1 MTKFIPEFSEK
12 LFGPTLMN
20 EMVERFKWSAL
31 GKIRNKIFSP
41 GKSGGTVAQQHPRH
55 GVNAVRFMDLNK
67 NILVASG
74 KRVGLASGSVE
85 NNWENYLKISDLK
98 AQFDKGDSY
107 YNEMD
112 EFIRLAIEL
121 AWRDGNAVPLARLID
136 GLDQFDD
143 WNLGYDILFYA
154 ANKNEFLNPLQRD
167 ACIYFWDVLISMYD
181 QLVSEIKK
189 PYDLERYYSRCFPGD
204 DELMAFSGAIFSENK
219 PELRINRINLREKND
234 LVLKRLERLSSVA
247 DHHIESD
254 MKLYIAVYR
263 VMLDLLVPL
272 AEKRL
277 SNIENPHKLL
287 DTLLKLERKI
297 KENKENG
304 ITPLALVLEPDNSHL
319 NQIVQWICTSD
330 QIKVEYQDMVLN
342 LMLRAYHNIDNKDN
356 KSVVIDLTPYEINNI
371 PPDIRQIFL
380 SFYEIQTG
388 PMELVNGEDAPYE
401 LQIDRCIRHMRAWA
415 FSSNARPYEKRKDAV
430 RIIINFIS
438 EREAWELNL
447 SSLGLK
453 EFPPGFERLLDLS
466 TILAVLGKSSL
477 LRNFSVEMIRL
488 DISGNLF
495 SVFPSIIREVTGLAD
510 LDISGNPM
518 DMKYVSLLDN
528 ANLTRLALSGM
539 GLSSIPDCV
548 IEMVKLVS
556 VNLSNN
562 KITDISEKI
571 FNLVNLKEFWIG
583 GNLIVDL
590 PDSFSGLQNLEIVG
604 LENNQFIDVPVQLVN
619 LDKLRRIII
628 GGNNIDGNKWI
639 IWDGEYSEKLESRI
653 DIGARGVEVNL
664 FHDDKNIFHVKA
676 LNEISRAISFSA
688 SDKGILK
695 SRGRVSEGENSA
707 ASKGISNKIFGNK
720 YLVNKIINSG
730 LLAGDRHNFS
740 LISKEIF
747 KNNLLYGPG
756 SVSLKYTIDA
766 TGNEVKQENSLNND
780 KRFSEIVDIR
790 RIRVAGPYSLKCLFQ
805 NEMYFDLIL
814 SGNCEDYDISDFS
827 KFPEKTVKIDLRNVV
842 NLSAD
847 HLKNFGGPTALAA
860 MKLKMP
866 QADATN
872 SDAGKDFINAILEN
886 RKLMQS
892 LKWLEIHDANFEV
905 ADLSLILSKA
915 GPQFE
920 NIKIHRLN
928 PMNEAGFD
936 GFIKEMK
943 GVQGNETSPRLILE
957 NYGSESRQKDLN
969 EMLRNNGFEQ
979 KARLLPTVEEA
990 VDDFL
995 DGYAKY
1001 FVPPNRNFNLE
1012 DLREILY
1019 DNAGYMPVLGNE
1031 IEGKAARKSLENL
1044 YRLNDFDASM
1054 VIIDMIFD
1062 VFSPNEKLW
1071 RELIVSSTRI
1081 HRASLIM
1088 KMHRVEGG
1096 ALVYISILEGGGIL
1110 PVS

>member
-12 LFGPTLMN
+12 LFGPPLMN
-20 EMVERFKWSAL
+20 GLVEGSEESAF

-55 GVNAVRFMDLNK
+55 GVNAVRLMDLNK

-136 GLDQFDD
+136 GLNQFDD

-167 ACIYFWDVLISMYD
+167 ACIYFWDALISMYD

-189 PYDLERYYSRCFPGD
+189 PYDLERYYSRCFSRE
-204 DELMAFSGAIFSENK
+204 DELMALSGAIFSENK
-219 PELRINRINLREKND
+219 PKFRINRINLREKND

-272 AEKRL
+272 AEKGL
-277 SNIENPHKLL
+277 SNIENPHELL

-319 NQIVQWICTSD
+319 NQIARWICTSD

-401 LQIDRCIRHMRAWA
+401 LQIDRCIQCMQVWA
-415 FSSNARPYEKRKDAV
+415 FASNIEPNEKRKDAV

-438 EREAWELNL
+438 EREALELNL

-477 LRNFSVEMIRL
+477 LRHLDCKKFRLDMSDNLFSAFPAIIGKMAGLDGL
-488 DISGNLF
+488 DISGNR
-495 SVFPSIIREVTGLAD
+495 VNME
-510 LDISGNPM
+510 
-518 DMKYVSLLDN
+518 YVSFEN
-528 ANLTRLALSGM
+528 NKNLMRLAMDGM

-548 IEMVKLVS
+548 IETVGLVS
-556 VNLSNN
+556 LSLGNN
-562 KITDISEKI
+562 KIVDIRKDI

-639 IWDGEYSEKLESRI
+639 IWHEKHSKKLESRR

-664 FHDDKNIFHVKA
+664 FHDDKNIFHVNA
-676 LNEISRAISFSA
+676 LNKISRAIYFSA
-688 SDKGILK
+688 SDKEILK

-707 ASKGISNKIFGNK
+707 ASKGIPNKIFGNK

-756 SVSLKYTIDA
+756 SVSLKYTIDGI
-766 TGNEVKQENSLNND
+766 GNGNGVEQENSLNND

-805 NEMYFDLIL
+805 DEMYFDLIL
-814 SGNCEDYDISDFS
+814 SGNYNVSDFS

-847 HLKNFGGPTALAA
+847 HLKNFGGPIALAA

-872 SDAGKDFINAILEN
+872 PDAGKDFINAILEN

-995 DGYAKY
+995 DEYAKY

-1044 YRLNDFDASM
+1044 YRLSDFQASA

-1071 RELIVSSTRI
+1071 RELIVSSTSMP
-1081 HRASLIM
+1081 RASLIQ
-1088 KMHRVEGG
+1088 KMYRVEGG
-1096 ALVYISILEGGGIL
+1096 RDLAYKLKKEFS
-1110 PVS
+1110 

>member
-1 MTKFIPEFSEK
+1 MTKFIPKFSEK

-20 EMVERFKWSAL
+20 GLVKGSEESAFGIL
-31 GKIRNKIFSP
+31 IDKILSL
-41 GKSGGTVAQQHPRH
+41 GKSGEKIAQQHPWH
-55 GVNAVRFMDLNK
+55 GVNAVRLMDLNK

-74 KRVGLASGSVE
+74 ERVGLASGSVE
-85 NNWENYLKISDLK
+85 NNWKNYLKISNLK

-112 EFIRLAIEL
+112 EFIRLAVEL

-136 GLDQFDD
+136 GLGQFDD

-154 ANKNEFLNPLQRD
+154 ANKNEFFNPLQRD
-167 ACIYFWDVLISMYD
+167 ACIYFWDALISMYD

-189 PYDLERYYSRCFPGD
+189 PYDLERYYSRCFSRE
-204 DELMAFSGAIFSENK
+204 DELMALSGAIFSENK
-219 PELRINRINLREKND
+219 PKFRINRINLREKND

-272 AEKRL
+272 AEKGL
-277 SNIENPHKLL
+277 SNIENPHELL

-319 NQIVQWICTSD
+319 NQIARWICTSD

-388 PMELVNGEDAPYE
+388 SMELVNGEDAPYE

-415 FSSNARPYEKRKDAV
+415 FASNIEPNEKRKDAV

-438 EREAWELNL
+438 KREAWELNL

-466 TILAVLGKSSL
+466 TILTVLRKSSF
-477 LRNFSVEMIRL
+477 LRNLYYKKFRL
-488 DISGNLF
+488 DISDNLF
-495 SVFPSIIREVTGLAD
+495 SAFPAIIGKMVGLSD
-510 LDISGNPM
+510 LDISGNRINM
-518 DMKYVSLLDN
+518 EYASFKNNTYLD
-528 ANLTRLALSGM
+528 RLAMDGM

-548 IEMVKLVS
+548 IETVGLVY
-556 VNLSNN
+556 LSLGNN
-562 KITDISEKI
+562 KMVDIRKDI

-604 LENNQFIDVPVQLVN
+604 LENNRVIDVPVQLVN
-619 LDKLRRIII
+619 LDKLLRIII

-639 IWDGEYSEKLESRI
+639 IWHEKYSKKLESRR
-653 DIGARGVEVNL
+653 DINVREVKVNL
-664 FHDDKNIFHVKA
+664 FHDDKNIFHVNA

-688 SDKGILK
+688 SDKEILK
-695 SRGRVSEGENSA
+695 YRGRVSEGENSA
-707 ASKGISNKIFGNK
+707 VSKGIPNKIFGNK

-747 KNNLLYGPG
+747 KNNLLYGPN
-756 SVSLKYTIDA
+756 SVSLKYTIDGI
-766 TGNEVKQENSLNND
+766 GNGVEQENSLNND

-805 NEMYFDLIL
+805 DEMYFDLIL

-872 SDAGKDFINAILEN
+872 PDAGKDFINAILEN

-979 KARLLPTVEEA
+979 KAHLLPTVEEA

-995 DGYAKY
+995 DEYAKY

-1044 YRLNDFDASM
+1044 YRLNNFEASA
-1054 VIIDMIFD
+1054 VIVDVILD

-1071 RELIVSSTRI
+1071 RELIVSSTGIR
-1081 HRASLIM
+1081 RASLIR
-1088 KMHRVEGG
+1088 KMYLVEGG
-1096 ALVYISILEGGGIL
+1096 EILAYKLKKEF
-1110 PVS
+1110 S